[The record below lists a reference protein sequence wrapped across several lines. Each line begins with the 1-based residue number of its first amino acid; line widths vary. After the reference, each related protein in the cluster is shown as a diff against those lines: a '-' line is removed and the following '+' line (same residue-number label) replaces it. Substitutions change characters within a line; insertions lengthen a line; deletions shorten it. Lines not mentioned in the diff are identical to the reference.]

1 MTGVL
6 GSIQDRTHPRGTGR
20 YVIPVAVLSVL
31 TGILST
37 YSPANA
43 VPVVPNFTQGSMTS
57 HTETTSK
64 ITETINSMD
73 YNTGYQYS
81 ATGTGVTANGNLSPG
96 TGTNNVTIDGVTST
110 WTGITS
116 KPQFTQTTPGAAF
129 QFTETY
135 QGPGLSNHTIIQRTT
150 EVTSVTDTTS
160 IFQQ

>member
-1 MTGVL
+1 MRRLLFVALLL
-6 GSIQDRTHPRGTGR
+6 GS
-20 YVIPVAVLSVL
+20 
-31 TGILST
+31 
-37 YSPANA
+37 PAAQA

-81 ATGTGVTANGNLSPG
+81 ATGSGVTASGNLSPG
-96 TGTNNVTIDGVTST
+96 TGSNNVTINGVTSS
-110 WTGITS
+110 WTGVTS
-116 KPQFTQTTPGAAF
+116 KPSFTQTTPGAAF
-129 QFTETY
+129 QFSETY
-135 QGPGLSNHTIIQRTT
+135 SGPGLQNHTIIQRVT